1 VVAEVALAFVLVAG
15 AGLMARSFVLLQS
28 VNPGFDPA
36 NILTARVEL
45 PAQYDDDAKVTA
57 FYERLSEEIAAIP
70 GVRAVG
76 ASNRIALDGY
86 AWTGDVSVEGK
97 PEVWGRELRHK
108 RVTRGYFQA
117 LGLPLLEGRGL
128 TEFDHAG
135 APKVAVVNETFA
147 REFFPGESPVG
158 RRISFTRPYE
168 RPAWVEIVGVVGDEK
183 QDGLDA
189 PVRTEVY
196 ESHLQTA
203 DDRMTFVVKTGVNPA
218 GVAPLVRQ
226 AVARL
231 DPSVAPFDVRTMDE
245 RMADAVTQQKLNV
258 WIFGFFGT
266 AALVLAAL
274 GVGGIV
280 AFGVSSRTCEIG
292 VRVALGATR
301 AEVLR
306 LVVVDGVRL
315 ALLGLAIGLAL
326 AVVLGRS
333 LTSLLFQTAPAD
345 PLVLAAVAATL
356 LAVTLVASY
365 LPARAALRLDP
376 IRVLR
381 AE

>member
-1 VVAEVALAFVLVAG
+1 
-15 AGLMARSFVLLQS
+15 M
-28 VNPGFDPA
+28 
-36 NILTARVEL
+36 
-45 PAQYDDDAKVTA
+45 
-57 FYERLSEEIAAIP
+57 
-70 GVRAVG
+70 
-76 ASNRIALDGY
+76 
-86 AWTGDVSVEGK
+86 
-97 PEVWGRELRHK
+97 
-108 RVTRGYFQA
+108 
-117 LGLPLLEGRGL
+117 
-128 TEFDHAG
+128 
-135 APKVAVVNETFA
+135 
-147 REFFPGESPVG
+147 
-158 RRISFTRPYE
+158 SFTRPHE
-168 RPAWVEIVGVVGDEK
+168 KPDWVQIVGVVGDEK

-189 PVRTEVY
+189 QVRTEVY

-203 DDRMTFVVKTGVNPA
+203 DDRMTFVVRTVANPA
-218 GVAPLVRQ
+218 AVAPLVRQ

-245 RMADAVTQQKLNV
+245 RMADAITQQKLNV

-274 GVGGIV
+274 GVGGVV
-280 AFGVSSRTCEIG
+280 AFAVSSRTREIG

-301 AEVLR
+301 ADVVR

-326 AVVLGRS
+326 AFVLGRS

-345 PLVLAAVAATL
+345 PLVLAAVAGTL

-381 AE
+381 MD